1 MFSLLHDQWRS
12 AQASRQGPLLSRR
25 EWLRVG
31 GLSGMGLSDFALRAL
46 QGQTLQSQTAAM
58 ADDRSTNTT
67 SPTAKA
73 KRCVFIFLFGGPS
86 HIDLWDMKPH
96 APENVRGIFRPIATS
111 APAIQLSE
119 LLPNLAKEA
128 DKLCLLRSMTHGD
141 PVHGT
146 ACSQVITGRAHRR
159 PGTTD
164 TLAPDDWPSL
174 SAMVMRYGRSALGM
188 PSSVVLPWYL
198 MFPSQGMRI
207 AGQSG
212 GLMGE
217 EHNAFLV
224 NGDPSERDF
233 AVPGIKLPHDVP
245 TSRLLSREGLLR
257 EVDQVRRAVV
267 DGPNSHLVND
277 NYRQAFA
284 MISGQRSAA
293 AFDLADETPT
303 TREQYGPH
311 KFGQSLLLARR
322 LVERGVSLVT
332 VNWDD
337 ESRDEKQSPFWDT
350 HHDNFGRLK
359 KLTPI
364 FDQAFAAF
372 LSDLHARGLLD
383 STLVVALGEFGRTP
397 KIGQFTQNAM
407 TEKTGRDHW
416 PHAFTALIAGGG
428 VPGGHI
434 FGASD
439 RLGGHVADKPVTPP
453 DLVATMLT
461 HLGVDP
467 ALRYHATL
475 LSESFPLSTGRP
487 IRDW

>member
-1 MFSLLHDQWRS
+1 MFSSWHDECFP
-12 AQASRQGPLLSRR
+12 AQTARHRTRLSRR
-25 EWLRVG
+25 ECLCIG
-31 GLSGMGLSDFALRAL
+31 GLSSLGLSELALSALRRASANDAL
-46 QGQTLQSQTAAM
+46 PDQSATAA
-58 ADDRSTNTT
+58 
-67 SPTAKA
+67 KA
-73 KRCVFIFLFGGPS
+73 QRCVFIFLFGGPS

-96 APENVRGIFRPIATS
+96 APDNVRGTYQPIATS
-111 APAIQLSE
+111 APGLQLSE
-119 LLPNLAKEA
+119 LLPNLAKEG

-146 ACSQVITGRAHRR
+146 ACSQMITGRPHRR

-174 SAMVMRYGRSALGM
+174 SAMVMRFGRSAAGM

-198 MFPSQGMRI
+198 MFPSQGARI
-207 AGQSG
+207 AGQSS

-217 EHNAFLV
+217 AHNAFLV
-224 NGDPSERDF
+224 DGDPNLKDF
-233 AVPGIKLPHDVP
+233 AVPGIKLPTDVP
-245 TSRLLSREGLLR
+245 AARLLRREGLLR
-257 EVDQVRRAVV
+257 EVDSVRQAIV
-267 DGPNSHLVND
+267 DGPRSHLVSD

-284 MISGQRSAA
+284 MISGQNSAA
-293 AFDLADETPT
+293 AFDLDEEPAA
-303 TREQYGPH
+303 TRERYGGH

-337 ESRDEKQSPFWDT
+337 DSREEKQSPFWDT

-364 FDQAFAAF
+364 FDKAFAAF
-372 LSDLHARGLLD
+372 LSDLHTRGLLD

-397 KIGQFTQNAM
+397 KIGQFTQNAA

-416 PHAFTALIAGGG
+416 PHAFTALVAGGG

-434 FGASD
+434 FGATD
-439 RLGGHVADKPVTPP
+439 RLGGYVTDKPVTPA
-453 DLVATMLT
+453 DVAATMLT

-467 ALRYHATL
+467 SLRYHAPL
-475 LSESFPLSTGRP
+475 LSESFPLSTGRL
-487 IRDW
+487 IRDWG

>member
-1 MFSLLHDQWRS
+1 
-12 AQASRQGPLLSRR
+12 
-25 EWLRVG
+25 
-31 GLSGMGLSDFALRAL
+31 MGLSELALAALRRESAAL
-46 QGQTLQSQTAAM
+46 ANDASPDKAAM
-58 ADDRSTNTT
+58 IV
-67 SPTAKA
+67 KA

-96 APENVRGIFRPIATS
+96 APENVRGIFQPIATS
-111 APAIQLSE
+111 SLGIQLSE

-146 ACSQVITGRAHRR
+146 ACSQMITGRPHRR

-164 TLAPDDWPSL
+164 TLAQDDWPSL
-174 SAMVMRYGRSALGM
+174 SAMVMRHGCSTLGM

-198 MFPSQGMRI
+198 MFPSQGVRI

-224 NGDPSERDF
+224 SGDPSLKDF
-233 AVPGIKLPHDVP
+233 AVPGIKLPSDVP
-245 TSRLLSREGLLR
+245 TARLLSREGLLR
-257 EVDQVRRAVV
+257 EVDRVRQATV
-267 DGPNSHLVND
+267 DGPRSHLVND

-293 AFDLADETPT
+293 AFDLEDETPT
-303 TREQYGPH
+303 TRERYGSH

-364 FDQAFAAF
+364 FDKAFATF
-372 LSDLHARGLLD
+372 LSDLHSRGLLD

-397 KIGQFTQNAM
+397 KIGQFTQNAA

-416 PHAFTALIAGGG
+416 PHAFTALVAGGG

-439 RLGGHVADKPVTPP
+439 RQGGHVTDKPVTPP
-453 DLVATMLT
+453 DLAATMLT
-461 HLGVDP
+461 YLGVDP
-467 ALRYHATL
+467 SLRYHAPL
-475 LSESFPLSTGRP
+475 LSESFPLSAGRP
-487 IRDW
+487 IRDWG